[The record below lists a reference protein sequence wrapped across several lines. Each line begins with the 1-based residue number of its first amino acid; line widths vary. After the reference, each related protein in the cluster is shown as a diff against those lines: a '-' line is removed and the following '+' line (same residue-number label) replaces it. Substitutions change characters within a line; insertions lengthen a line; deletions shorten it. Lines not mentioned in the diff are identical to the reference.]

1 MDVRRM
7 KKADLPLL
15 FDGLQRTHLIIGP
28 KIENGTIVLAE
39 INIHDIPAGFEDH
52 QKAGSYRLVKGTR
65 PEIFS
70 FSTGP
75 DSFKRFFHPPV
86 SDMFAFK
93 KSGTEIT
100 ITPPVRE
107 GKPLAFFGIRAC
119 DLSALKL
126 YDRVFLEGPVKDPVY
141 ESRRKDSLIIALNCQ
156 YPADNCFCH
165 SMGTGPAVT
174 DGFDMAVTELN
185 DSFLLEEG
193 TIAGQRLLA
202 GLPLEEAT
210 EDDMNEKD
218 ASIERCLRMIKKS
231 IRADELPGLIYRN
244 LEHPLWA
251 DIAERDL
258 ECGNCTQ
265 VCPTCFCSTTYD
277 LLRLSQISRKPPSIS
292 GARVRKWDSCFSRNF
307 ARVHGGNFR
316 PTRRARFRQWMTHK
330 LAYTMEQFGLPGCVG
345 CGRCI
350 TWCPAGID
358 ITRELEA
365 LSDVR

>member
-1 MDVRRM
+1 MTTGKL
-7 KKADLPLL
+7 KKNNLQSI
-15 FDGLQRTHLIIGP
+15 FDRLKGSHRIIGP
-28 KIENGTIVLAE
+28 KIENGVIMLGE
-39 INIHDIPAGFEDH
+39 IDAHAIPAGFEEHH
-52 QKAGSYRLVKGTR
+52 QAGGYRLMKGER
-65 PEIFS
+65 PEVFS

-75 DSFKRFFHPPV
+75 DSFKRFLHPPV
-86 SDMFAFK
+86 SDLFGFK
-93 KSGTEIT
+93 KSGTEVT
-100 ITPPVRE
+100 ITPPVRD
-107 GKPLAFFGIRAC
+107 GRPLAFFGIRAC

-126 YDRVFLEGPVKDPVY
+126 YDSVFLEGPVKDPVY

-156 YPADNCFCH
+156 YPGDNCFCH

-174 DGFDMAVTELN
+174 DGFDMAVTELY

-193 TIAGQRLLA
+193 SVAGHGLLA
-202 GLPLEEAT
+202 GLPLEDAT
-210 EDDMNEKD
+210 ENDMREKD
-218 ASIERCLRMIKKS
+218 ASIERCLRMMKKS

-244 LEHPLWA
+244 LEHPHWA

-265 VCPTCFCSTTYD
+265 VCPTCFCSSTYD
-277 LLRLSQISRKPPSIS
+277 LLRLSRISYKPPGIS

-316 PTRRARFRQWMTHK
+316 PSRRARFRQWMAHK

-365 LSDVR
+365 LRDVR